1 MGHKTKKQQEA
12 IRFMIHERLTA
23 RTLVPDEVSS
33 DTHLDDDIL
42 SAFFEA
48 RLGDEESAPVIAHL
62 VACAACRGVT
72 AHLVRFESEV
82 SDAPLPVTAEESPGS
97 LRQWFEDFRAG
108 LGSSGEEV
116 FAYQNPPEDSE
127 QNKPPPDSDE
137 TTEEDKSS

>member
-1 MGHKTKKQQEA
+1 MV
-12 IRFMIHERLTA
+12 HERLTA

-62 VACAACRGVT
+62 VACAVCRGVT
-72 AHLVRFESEV
+72 AQLVRFESEL
-82 SDAPLPVTAEESPGS
+82 SDAAVPVTAEESPGS

-127 QNKPPPDSDE
+127 PPADSD
-137 TTEEDKSS
+137 EEDKSS